1 MGFFKSV
8 GNKLKRVVSVK
19 NLVRGVTG
27 NFSGIAEDAKR
38 IMTTED
44 PKKVAKVVNSLTNK
58 SFEIPQPVTDIIK
71 QADANYQA
79 NLINSVASIPAV
91 QNANA
96 FMSKLW
102 FQSMWGKYKTQILI
116 VLGAV
121 VAFLLYRRYDKN
133 KKPVRRKMR

>member
-1 MGFFKSV
+1 MGFFKSI

-44 PKKVAKVVNSLTNK
+44 PKKVASQVNSLTDKN
-58 SFEIPQPVTDIIK
+58 FQIPQPVTDIIK

-91 QNANA
+91 QDANA

-102 FQSMWGKYKTQILI
+102 FQSMWEKYKTQILI
-116 VLGAV
+116 VVGAI

>member
-1 MGFFKSV
+1 MGFFKDI

-27 NFSGIAEDAKR
+27 NFSAIAEDAKR
-38 IMTTED
+38 VMTTED
-44 PKKVAKVVNSLTNK
+44 PKKVAKQVNSLTNK
-58 SFEIPQPVTDIIK
+58 AFEIPQPVTDIVK

-79 NLINSVASIPAV
+79 NLVASVASIPAV

-102 FQSMWGKYKTQILI
+102 IQSMWGKYKTQILLI
-116 VLGAV
+116 CGAIG
-121 VAFLLYRRYDKN
+121 AFLVWKYGFKNNRKRR
-133 KKPVRRKMR
+133 R

>member
-1 MGFFKSV
+1 MGFFKSI

-27 NFSGIAEDAKR
+27 NFSAIAEDAKR

-44 PKKVAKVVNSLTNK
+44 PKKVSAQVNSLTDKN
-58 SFEIPQPVTDIIK
+58 FEIPQPVTDIIK

-79 NLINSVASIPAV
+79 NLVASVASIPAV
-91 QNANA
+91 QDANA

-102 FQSMWGKYKTQILI
+102 IQSMWGKYKTQILLIGCAI
-116 VLGAV
+116 VA
-121 VAFLLYRRYDKN
+121 LLVWKFGFKN
-133 KKPVRRKMR
+133 KRKPKR